1 MAEEG
6 RVAIRNIRRHTKTD
20 IEALQGEISD
30 DDIRRAEKDLQDLT
44 DRYIGQIDS
53 LLEDKEADLREV

>member
-1 MAEEG
+1 MA
-6 RVAIRNIRRHTKTD
+6 VRNVRRHTKSD
-20 IEALQGEISD
+20 IEALHGEISD

-53 LLEDKEADLREV
+53 LLDEKEADLREV